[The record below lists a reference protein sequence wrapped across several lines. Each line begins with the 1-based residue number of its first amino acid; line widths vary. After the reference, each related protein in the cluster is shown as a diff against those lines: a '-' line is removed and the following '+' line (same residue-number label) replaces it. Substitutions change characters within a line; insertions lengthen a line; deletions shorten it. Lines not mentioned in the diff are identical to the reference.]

1 MRYLYTLVLAL
12 GSSLLLHAQTNNTKE
27 ANKTFFAEFGG
38 PGILFSANFDQRFK
52 SKERLGFGYRAGL
65 GFTLVDETEFT
76 NNMFFTTRTNTVIT
90 VPLGVNYLFGRP
102 NSPNMFEVGV
112 GGTILSRP
120 SSILNYNDYT
130 QGNLTGNATFM
141 YRRQP
146 VDGGFSFRIGFVPT
160 INTDGDIFPFAAVGL
175 GYSFR

>member
-1 MRYLYTLVLAL
+1 MRYLYTLLLAL

-65 GFTLVDETEFT
+65 GFTLVDQFT
-76 NNMFFTTRTNTVIT
+76 QRDGWRTRSIATI
-90 VPLGVNYLFGRP
+90 PLGVNYLFGKP
-102 NSPNMFEVGV
+102 NSPNIFEVGV
-112 GGTILSRP
+112 GGTLLTRKA
-120 SSILNYNDYT
+120 SILNYNEYT
-130 QGNLTGNATFM
+130 EGNLTGNATFM